1 LTEKNI
7 VSVYMS
13 NETKE
18 TLDAM
23 AEKLTG
29 TKQGRSVTLDVIVNH
44 ASENFTEIENRFKRM
59 KEVKK

>member
-1 LTEKNI
+1 LAEKNI

-18 TLDAM
+18 TLDTM

-44 ASENFTEIENRFKRM
+44 AKENFTEIENRFKM
-59 KEVKK
+59 VKGIKK